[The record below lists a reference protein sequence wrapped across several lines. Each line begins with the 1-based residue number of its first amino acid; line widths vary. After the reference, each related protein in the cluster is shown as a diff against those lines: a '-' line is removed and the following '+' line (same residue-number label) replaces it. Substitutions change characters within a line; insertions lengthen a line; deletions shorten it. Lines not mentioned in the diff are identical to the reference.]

1 MPCSNGFRHDPAE
14 PTNDV
19 VRGGTVHNRAVRIL
33 VLALLIGGSAAA
45 CGNEPPGEKDYVG
58 RINATRSAKD
68 AAFLRDPSPVPD
80 NRKAELLP
88 LLYYT
93 VDSSYNVPAEL
104 KPSSES
110 PTLTMPTSNGEMR
123 PMRRVGALEFTLN
136 GKPLRLTAF
145 VEAGAPDVNH
155 LFVPFRD
162 LTTGTETYEAGRYL
176 DLDRTVTG
184 LYELEFNLA
193 YNPNC
198 YFSPMYSCPIPPA
211 ENRLQVEVRAGERM
225 KRSEGAG
232 PPR

>member
-1 MPCSNGFRHDPAE
+1 M
-14 PTNDV
+14 
-19 VRGGTVHNRAVRIL
+19 HNRAVRVL
-33 VLALLIGGSAAA
+33 VLALLIAGSAAA
-45 CGNEPPGEKDYVG
+45 CSNEPPDEKDYVP
-58 RINATRSAKD
+58 RINAARSAKD
-68 AAFLRDPSPVPD
+68 AAFLKEPAPVPE

-88 LLYYT
+88 LLYYP
-93 VDSSYNVPAEL
+93 VDESYNVPAEL

-123 PMRRVGALEFTLN
+123 PMRRVGALEFTLK
-136 GKPLRLTAF
+136 GQRLRLTAF

-184 LYELEFNLA
+184 LYELDFNLA

-198 YFSPMYSCPIPPA
+198 YFSPMYSCPIPPK
-211 ENRLQVEVRAGERM
+211 ENHLSIAVQAGERV
-225 KRSEGAG
+225 KKSEGDSEAAPAPSEAQPAPG
-232 PPR
+232 APAPSVPAPR

>member
-1 MPCSNGFRHDPAE
+1 VR
-14 PTNDV
+14 V
-19 VRGGTVHNRAVRIL
+19 VALG
-33 VLALLIGGSAAA
+33 LLIALSAAA

-58 RINATRSAKD
+58 RINAARSAKD
-68 AAFLRDPSPVPD
+68 ADFLSLPKPVPQ

-88 LLYYT
+88 LVYYP

-110 PTLTMPTSNGEMR
+110 PTLTMPTSSGEMR

-145 VEAGAPDVNH
+145 VEAGSPDVNH

-184 LYELEFNLA
+184 LYELDFNLA
-193 YNPNC
+193 YNPSC
-198 YFSPMYSCPIPPA
+198 YFSPTYSCPIPPQ
-211 ENRLQVEVRAGERM
+211 ENHLPIDVRAGERV
-225 KRSEGAG
+225 KRSEGKLDLEAV
-232 PPR
+232 PAPR

>member
-1 MPCSNGFRHDPAE
+1 
-14 PTNDV
+14 
-19 VRGGTVHNRAVRIL
+19 VHNRRVRVF
-33 VLALLIGGSAAA
+33 VLALLVAVSAAA

-58 RINATRSAKD
+58 RINAARSAKD
-68 AAFLRDPSPVPD
+68 ADFQRLPAPVPD

-88 LLYYT
+88 LVYYP
-93 VDSSYNVPAEL
+93 VDPSYNVPAEL

-110 PTLTMPTSNGEMR
+110 PTLTMPTSSGEMR

-162 LTTGTETYEAGRYL
+162 LTTGKETYEAGRYL

-184 LYELEFNLA
+184 LYELDFNLA

-211 ENRLQVEVRAGERM
+211 ENHLQVEVRAGERM
-225 KRSEGAG
+225 KKSEGKPDLSESKPDPEVVP
-232 PPR
+232 PPRSPR

>member
-1 MPCSNGFRHDPAE
+1 
-14 PTNDV
+14 
-19 VRGGTVHNRAVRIL
+19 VHNRAVR
-33 VLALLIGGSAAA
+33 VLALGMLIALSAAA
-45 CGNEPPGEKDYVG
+45 CGNEPPGEKDYAG
-58 RINATRSAKD
+58 RITAARLAKD
-68 AAFLRDPSPVPD
+68 ADFLRLPAPVPD

-88 LLYYT
+88 LVYYP

-110 PTLTMPTSNGEMR
+110 PTLTMPTSSGEMR

-145 VEAGAPDVNH
+145 VEAGAADVNH

-184 LYELEFNLA
+184 LYELDFNLA

-211 ENRLQVEVRAGERM
+211 ENHLQVEVRAGERM
-225 KRSEGAG
+225 KKSEGNRELSESKPDLEG
-232 PPR
+232 VPPPRAPR

>member
-1 MPCSNGFRHDPAE
+1 MQAE
-14 PTNDV
+14 CT
-19 VRGGTVHNRAVRIL
+19 TVHNRSVRVL
-33 VLALLIGGSAAA
+33 VVTLLIAGSAAA
-45 CGNEPPGEKDYVG
+45 CGSEPPGERDYAG
-58 RINATRSAKD
+58 GINAARSAKD
-68 AAFLRDPSPVPD
+68 ADFQKLPTPVPD

-88 LLYYT
+88 LVYYP

-123 PMRRVGALEFTLN
+123 PMRRVGALEFMLKGT
-136 GKPLRLTAF
+136 PLELTAF
-145 VEAGAPDVNH
+145 VEAGARDLNH

-162 LTTGTETYEAGRYL
+162 LTTGTESYEAGRYL

-184 LYELEFNLA
+184 LYELDFNLA

>member
-1 MPCSNGFRHDPAE
+1 M
-14 PTNDV
+14 
-19 VRGGTVHNRAVRIL
+19 HNRAVRVF
-33 VLALLIGGSAAA
+33 VLSLLIAVSAAA
-45 CGNEPPGEKDYVG
+45 CGNEPPGEKGYVG
-58 RINATRSAKD
+58 RINSARSAKD
-68 AAFLRDPSPVPD
+68 ADFQRLPAPVPD

-88 LLYYT
+88 LVYYP

-110 PTLTMPTSNGEMR
+110 PTLTMPTSSGEMR
-123 PMRRVGALEFTLN
+123 PMRRVGALEFTLK

-145 VEAGAPDVNH
+145 VEAGSPDVNH

-184 LYELEFNLA
+184 LYELDFNLA

-198 YFSPMYSCPIPPA
+198 YFSPMYSCPIPPK
-211 ENRLQVEVRAGERM
+211 ENHLSIAVQAGERV
-225 KRSEGAG
+225 KKPEGKLDSEAA
-232 PPR
+232 PASSEAVPAPSPR